1 MAEFNPQTFDETVDY
16 TPTAAVLCIVA
27 NDGTT
32 DFEDTISLDPEWCA
46 ALIKAIRQGNQGL
59 FMLDNCLPEGSPELK
74 PNSKHIFERKRPR
87 SRESFKNWLK
97 DKPTV

>member
-1 MAEFNPQTFDETVDY
+1 
-16 TPTAAVLCIVA
+16 
-27 NDGTT
+27 
-32 DFEDTISLDPEWCA
+32 
-46 ALIKAIRQGNQGL
+46 
-59 FMLDNCLPEGSPELK
+59 MLDNCLPEGSPELK

>member
-32 DFEDTISLDPEWCA
+32 DFEDTISLA
-46 ALIKAIRQGNQGL
+46 
-59 FMLDNCLPEGSPELK
+59 
-74 PNSKHIFERKRPR
+74 HI
-87 SRESFKNWLK
+87 
-97 DKPTV
+97 